1 MKVKVIIVDGA
12 VECVLADEE
21 AKKAGLQAEVVN
33 FDPKHG
39 DLELLSKHYETDMT
53 DMDYSLIRCEK
64 NGNLDFHVTHAENTY
79 QGGIRK

>member
-12 VECVLADEE
+12 VECVLTDEE

-33 FDPKHG
+33 YDSKHG
-39 DLELLSKHYETDMT
+39 DPELLAKHYESNMT
-53 DMDYSLIRCEK
+53 GMDYSLLRCEK

-79 QGGIRK
+79 QGRRK